1 MYEELYARLPAT
13 PTAEALA
20 NEYADKEIR
29 VLMSQN
35 GMLINDLDPNTGR
48 YACVTPW
55 FIGQSG
61 VTNVL

>member
-1 MYEELYARLPAT
+1 MTMRRDDRKQLAIMYGELYARMPAE

-20 NEYADKEIR
+20 NEFADKEIR

-48 YACVTPW
+48 
-55 FIGQSG
+55 
-61 VTNVL
+61 